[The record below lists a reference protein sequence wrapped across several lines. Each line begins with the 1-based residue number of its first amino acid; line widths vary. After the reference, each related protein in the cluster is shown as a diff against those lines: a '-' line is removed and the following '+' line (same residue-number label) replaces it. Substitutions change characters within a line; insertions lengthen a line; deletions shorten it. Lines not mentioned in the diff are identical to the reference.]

1 MGEKQKLWL
10 CSPAMRV
17 AFAVRSRTCLMVQAG
32 NSGLCGGSVPLA
44 DEVILLTGKM
54 DKVIAFD
61 EVSTISAA
69 YYKLLN

>member
-1 MGEKQKLWL
+1 
-10 CSPAMRV
+10 
-17 AFAVRSRTCLMVQAG
+17 MVQAG

-61 EVSTISAA
+61 EVSTLSAA
-69 YYKLLN
+69 YYKLLNLLPLMHLLGYVNMDFC